1 MYRVTKARFLKLK
14 PSSSK
19 WQKAYTVR
27 VLRAIQAIII
37 EALPDDRDEKE
48 KARLALLAAKESYFS
63 GQKNNEYERAS
74 QNKKENE
81 EHNKSHLE
89 FERVAQELYSM
100 SSDDPYA
107 WDRIRI
113 GAVKAG
119 ITIEQFRDA
128 IRQAVLSY
136 PELYDIPKMESKN
149 PPTSTGLHDVAVG
162 RLLVSNGINRKA
174 AARVIAK
181 LREKEPSLG
190 AYPNSDKAKFVVDI
204 DKETRSIEQRL
215 RNNDIG

>member
-1 MYRVTKARFLKLK
+1 MYRITEARFLKLK

-19 WQKAYTVR
+19 WQKAYTVK

-37 EALPDDRDEKE
+37 EALPDDRDDKK
-48 KARLALLAAKESYFS
+48 KARLALLAAKESFFS
-63 GQKNNEYERAS
+63 RQNNNKYELAS
-74 QNKKENE
+74 RNKKENE
-81 EHNKSHLE
+81 KHNKSHLE

-100 SSDDPYA
+100 SLDDPYV

-113 GAVKAG
+113 GALKAG
-119 ITIEQFRDA
+119 ITIEQFREV
-128 IRQAVLSY
+128 IRLAVLPY

-190 AYPNSDKAKFVVDI
+190 AYPDFDKAKFVVDI
-204 DKETRSIEQRL
+204 DKETRKIEQRL
-215 RNNDIG
+215 RDRGI

>member
-1 MYRVTKARFLKLK
+1 MYRITEARFLKLK

-19 WQKAYTVR
+19 WQKAYTVK

-37 EALPDDRDEKE
+37 EALPDDRDDKE

-63 GQKNNEYERAS
+63 YRNNNEYDRAS
-74 QNKKENE
+74 RNKKENE
-81 EHNKSHLE
+81 EHSKSHLE
-89 FERVAQELYSM
+89 FERVAEELHSM
-100 SSDDPYA
+100 SLDNIYA

-128 IRQAVLSY
+128 IWQAVHPS

-149 PPTSTGLHDVAVG
+149 PPTSTGLHDIAVG

-190 AYPNSDKAKFVVDI
+190 AYPDFDKAKFVVDI
-204 DKETRSIEQRL
+204 DKETRKIEQRL
-215 RNNDIG
+215 RDRGI